1 MTSLPS
7 PLNTKMNIKRLALCS
22 LFVVAFSIAA
32 LAQSVRTTTKT
43 DKFDLSS
50 GATLTVTGAPNGSI
64 KIIGS
69 PKNEI
74 EIIATIGIE
83 AANDA
88 DFAKLAAITGFVT
101 DESAIRVAIGSVG
114 PHNKFGLKKLPK
126 DFPKNLL
133 ATPFRIDYEIRV
145 PRYTDLEI
153 DGGKGDL
160 SITGVEGSMRVNFIE
175 TKGDVEVVGGTTNIT
190 VGKGTLDMAFG
201 VRGWRGR
208 SATVNVGSGELNVS
222 LPSNMH
228 AEIEATIL
236 KTGTIANS
244 LVDLKPRDRKVAFTD
259 KSILAKAGVGGSPLK
274 FTVGDGTMKLERL
287 TLPL

>member
-1 MTSLPS
+1 M
-7 PLNTKMNIKRLALCS
+7 NTKRLALCS
-22 LFVVAFSIAA
+22 LIVVAFSIAA
-32 LAQSVRTTTKT
+32 LAQTGRTTTKT
-43 DKFDLSS
+43 DKFDFSS
-50 GATLTVTGAPNGSI
+50 GATVTLTGAPNGSV
-64 KIIGS
+64 KIVGW

-74 EIIATIGIE
+74 EVIATIGID
-83 AANDA
+83 ATNDA

-101 DESAIRVAIGSVG
+101 DESAIRVAIGSIG
-114 PHNKFGLKKLPK
+114 PNNRFGLKKLPK

-175 TKGDVEVVGGTTNIT
+175 TKGYVEVVGGATNFT
-190 VGKGTLDMAFG
+190 VGSGTLDMAFG

-208 SATVNVGSGELNVS
+208 SATINVGKGELNVH
-222 LPSNMH
+222 LPSNMS
-228 AEIEATIL
+228 AEIDATIL
-236 KTGTIANS
+236 KTGSIANALS
-244 LVDLKPRDRKVAFTD
+244 DLKPRDRKVAFTD
-259 KSILAKAGVGGSPLK
+259 RSILAKAGVGGSPLK

-287 TLPL
+287 VLPL

>member
-1 MTSLPS
+1 
-7 PLNTKMNIKRLALCS
+7 MNIKRLALCS

-32 LAQSVRTTTKT
+32 LAQNGRTTTKT

-83 AANDA
+83 VANDA

-228 AEIEATIL
+228 AEIDATIL

-244 LVDLKPRDRKVAFTD
+244 LADLKPRDRKVAFTD
-259 KSILAKAGVGGSPLK
+259 KSILAKAGFGGSPLK

>member
-1 MTSLPS
+1 
-7 PLNTKMNIKRLALCS
+7 MNIKGLAMCS

-32 LAQSVRTTTKT
+32 LAQTARTTTKT

-64 KIIGS
+64 KIVGS

-74 EIIATIGIE
+74 EIIAIIGIE
-83 AANDA
+83 AANDVE
-88 DFAKLAAITGFVT
+88 FTKLAAITGFVT
-101 DESAIRVAIGSVG
+101 DESAIRVAVGSVG

-133 ATPFRIDYEIRV
+133 TVPFRIDYEIRV

-208 SATVNVGSGELNVS
+208 SATVNVGTGGLNVS

-228 AEIEATIL
+228 AEIDATVL

-259 KSILAKAGVGGSPLK
+259 RSIIAKAGVGGSPLK

>member
-1 MTSLPS
+1 
-7 PLNTKMNIKRLALCS
+7 MNIKRLALCS

-32 LAQSVRTTTKT
+32 LAQNGRTTTKT

-236 KTGTIANS
+236 KTGMIANS